1 MHCMCCCANVVT
13 PFNLFLIMIISTCTC
28 SLKERDKTSF
38 FVEVLCDTYKVW
50 CLKIICYPLLPS
62 QQTEKCKSLIQ
73 RHINYL
79 LALFIHFYII
89 KQADILKNEWDL
101 NSKFYLTFIN
111 SMAIE
116 LESSVLS
123 YGNVWNIN
131 SSYKNDKPLL
141 YV

>member
-13 PFNLFLIMIISTCTC
+13 PFNLFLIMIVSTCTC

-38 FVEVLCDTYKVW
+38 FDEVLCDTYKVW

-62 QQTEKCKSLIQ
+62 QQTEKCKSLLQ
-73 RHINYL
+73 RHITYL
-79 LALFIHFYII
+79 LTLLFI
-89 KQADILKNEWDL
+89 
-101 NSKFYLTFIN
+101 FINKKSRYFEKWFRSQLEIQSNFN

-123 YGNVWNIN
+123 YGNIWNIN

>member
-13 PFNLFLIMIISTCTC
+13 PFNLFLIMIVSTCTC

-50 CLKIICYPLLPS
+50 CLNIICYPLLPS
-62 QQTEKCKSLIQ
+62 QHTEKCKSLLQ
-73 RHINYL
+73 RHITYL
-79 LALFIHFYII
+79 LTLLFI
-89 KQADILKNEWDL
+89 
-101 NSKFYLTFIN
+101 FINKKSRYFEKWFRSQLEIQSNFN

-123 YGNVWNIN
+123 YSNIWNIN
-131 SSYKNDKPLL
+131 SLYKNDKPLL

>member
-13 PFNLFLIMIISTCTC
+13 PFNLFLIMIVSTCTC

-38 FVEVLCDTYKVW
+38 FDEVLCDTYKVW

-62 QQTEKCKSLIQ
+62 QQTEKCKSLLQ
-73 RHINYL
+73 RHITYL
-79 LALFIHFYII
+79 LTLLFI
-89 KQADILKNEWDL
+89 
-101 NSKFYLTFIN
+101 FINKKSRYFEKWFRSQLEIQSNFN

-123 YGNVWNIN
+123 YSNIWNIN

>member
-13 PFNLFLIMIISTCTC
+13 PFNLFLIMIVSTCTC

-38 FVEVLCDTYKVW
+38 FDEVLCDTYKVW
-50 CLKIICYPLLPS
+50 CLNIICYPLLPS
-62 QQTEKCKSLIQ
+62 QQTEKCKSLLQ
-73 RHINYL
+73 RHITYL
-79 LALFIHFYII
+79 LTLLFI
-89 KQADILKNEWDL
+89 
-101 NSKFYLTFIN
+101 FIN
-111 SMAIE
+111 KKSRYFEKWFRSQLEIQSNFNSLAIE

-123 YGNVWNIN
+123 YGNIWNIN

>member
-13 PFNLFLIMIISTCTC
+13 PFNLFLIMIVSTCTC

-38 FVEVLCDTYKVW
+38 FDEVLCDTYKVW
-50 CLKIICYPLLPS
+50 CLNIICYPLLPS
-62 QQTEKCKSLIQ
+62 QQTEKCKSLLQ
-73 RHINYL
+73 RHITYL
-79 LALFIHFYII
+79 LTLLFI
-89 KQADILKNEWDL
+89 
-101 NSKFYLTFIN
+101 FINKKSRYFEKWFRSQLEIQSNFN

-123 YGNVWNIN
+123 YSNIWNIN

>member
-13 PFNLFLIMIISTCTC
+13 PFNLFLIMIVSTCTC

-38 FVEVLCDTYKVW
+38 FDEVLCDTYKVW
-50 CLKIICYPLLPS
+50 CLNIICYPLLPS
-62 QQTEKCKSLIQ
+62 QQTENCKSLLQ
-73 RHINYL
+73 RHITYL
-79 LALFIHFYII
+79 LTLLFI
-89 KQADILKNEWDL
+89 
-101 NSKFYLTFIN
+101 FIN
-111 SMAIE
+111 KKSRYFEKWFRSQLEIQSNFNSLAIE

-123 YGNVWNIN
+123 YSNIWNIN

>member
-13 PFNLFLIMIISTCTC
+13 PFNLFLIMIVSTCTC

-38 FVEVLCDTYKVW
+38 FDEVLCDTYKVW

-62 QQTEKCKSLIQ
+62 QHTEKWMSLLQ
-73 RHINYL
+73 RHITYL
-79 LALFIHFYII
+79 LTLLFI
-89 KQADILKNEWDL
+89 
-101 NSKFYLTFIN
+101 FINKKSRYFEKWFRSQLEIQSNFN

-123 YGNVWNIN
+123 YSNIWNIN

>member
-13 PFNLFLIMIISTCTC
+13 PFNLFLIMIVSTCTC

-38 FVEVLCDTYKVW
+38 FDEVLCDTYKVW
-50 CLKIICYPLLPS
+50 CLNIICYPLLPS
-62 QQTEKCKSLIQ
+62 QQTENCKSLLQ
-73 RHINYL
+73 RHITYL
-79 LALFIHFYII
+79 LTLLFI
-89 KQADILKNEWDL
+89 
-101 NSKFYLTFIN
+101 FINKKSRYFEKWFRSQLEIQSNFN

-123 YGNVWNIN
+123 YGNIWNIN

-141 YV
+141 YF

>member
-1 MHCMCCCANVVT
+1 MYCMCCCANVVT
-13 PFNLFLIMIISTCTC
+13 PFNLFLIMIVSTCTC

-38 FVEVLCDTYKVW
+38 FDEVLCDTYKVW

-62 QQTEKCKSLIQ
+62 QQTEKCKSLLQ
-73 RHINYL
+73 RHITYL
-79 LALFIHFYII
+79 LTLLFI
-89 KQADILKNEWDL
+89 
-101 NSKFYLTFIN
+101 FINKKSRYFEKWFTSQLEIQSNFN

-123 YGNVWNIN
+123 YGNIWNIN

>member
-13 PFNLFLIMIISTCTC
+13 PFNLFLIMIVSTCTC

-38 FVEVLCDTYKVW
+38 FDEVLCDTYKVW
-50 CLKIICYPLLPS
+50 CLNIICYPLLPS
-62 QQTEKCKSLIQ
+62 QHTEKWMSLLQ
-73 RHINYL
+73 RHITYL
-79 LALFIHFYII
+79 LTLLFI
-89 KQADILKNEWDL
+89 
-101 NSKFYLTFIN
+101 FINKKSRYFEKWFRSQLEIQSNFN

-116 LESSVLS
+116 LVSSVLS
-123 YGNVWNIN
+123 YGNMWNIN

>member
-13 PFNLFLIMIISTCTC
+13 PFNLFLIMIVSTCTC

-38 FVEVLCDTYKVW
+38 FDEVLCDTYKVW

-62 QQTEKCKSLIQ
+62 QQTEKCKSLLQ
-73 RHINYL
+73 RHITYL
-79 LALFIHFYII
+79 LTLLFIFMNKKSRYFEKWFRSQLEI
-89 KQADILKNEWDL
+89 QSN
-101 NSKFYLTFIN
+101 FN

-123 YGNVWNIN
+123 YSNIWNIN